1 MKTLLLVLRNL
12 KTYIRKRNKY
22 LYIAFFST
30 AIVVIGLLFVQGY
43 YLEYTFNR
51 HYKTEIVLELSGT
64 QESNKVLELVKQV
77 VNSED
82 LYSICLSSDRDDNTV
97 KSVNGYAG
105 LKVCGAYSLDFERQ
119 KSGGTAYEIASGENS
134 LILGY
139 SVLSRLEVDPA
150 KPIYEQTFTDGRY
163 SYTPCSIT
171 FTWAPELQAAIPPL
185 LYAERYNTEKM
196 TICLSSGVRTVKK
209 GTLYQILIGYDF
221 VKKIRFIDRTNPF
234 VQNPLLSSYAVVY
247 VIFLVFMINILIL
260 YYYWMNME
268 KDRIYIY
275 RLTGAKQSS
284 VMVLVLLETTFLYTS
299 AMLFGVCLFWA
310 INGIFKG
317 KGLIYT
323 ESIVPYL
330 YIVLVVFLILFVLST
345 IFAYRLSKQKTI
357 YKSAE

>member
-97 KSVNGYAG
+97 KNVKGLAD
-105 LKVCGAYSLDFERQ
+105 LKVCGAYSIDFEKQ
-119 KSGGTAYEIASGENS
+119 KSGGDAYRITSEENS
-134 LILGY
+134 LILGF
-139 SVLSRLEVDPA
+139 SVISGLEVDPA
-150 KPIYEQTFTDGRY
+150 KPIYEQIFTDGEY
-163 SYTPCSIT
+163 SYAPCAIT
-171 FTWAPELQAAIPPL
+171 FAWAPQLQAAIPPL
-185 LYAERYNTEKM
+185 LYAERYNTDVI
-196 TICLSSGVRTVKK
+196 TICMSSGVGTFKK
-209 GTLYQILIGYDF
+209 SVLFKTIKECDF
-221 VKKIRFIDRTNPF
+221 VKKTRFIDRTNPF
-234 VQNPLLSSYAVVY
+234 IQNPYLGSYAVVY
-247 VIFLVFMINILIL
+247 AIFLVFMINILIL

-330 YIVLVVFLILFVLST
+330 YIVLVVFLLLFVLST

-357 YKSAE
+357 YKTAE